1 MVRAANF
8 NLPALRWFP
17 PQAVVALGHHERRSP
32 LGEAFGAHPIFDWRT
47 ELPFTGHESH
57 LVFEVVC
64 EGVLVGSCLVPL
76 QEVLSGAATGGFR
89 RALPLAETDQE
100 EPPELYVMVTTS
112 LDGDVRVP
120 RVQEEAARQL
130 RARTS
135 QIRVTLRSLRVA
147 EKFALDNGTNKIFPY
162 VSAACGQQ
170 VGRTKAAF
178 LTAGRE
184 DFDKFVFT
192 GLPNSNFE
200 CGELLRGRWDKY
212 RPVPSSQERH
222 SSQPQYGY
230 RMRVETSGLQ
240 LTYCNVEFTF
250 WYQQQELLELSVFD
264 DIFLVYPDPLVA
276 TGALDLN
283 EAFRLAFTEDGMLL
297 DDDGRQP
304 NVVARVPLSSS
315 IASLRPSGILNTSAG
330 AADGGDGGTGG
341 STSSHV
347 AGEIELQIEF
357 MEEPVACPTAL
368 ESTFRGAIRAKK
380 EASDLHQE
388 SLQYLAD
395 ITEGDLTASGLPPLE
410 DS

>member
-1 MVRAANF
+1 M
-8 NLPALRWFP
+8 
-17 PQAVVALGHHERRSP
+17 
-32 LGEAFGAHPIFDWRT
+32 
-47 ELPFTGHESH
+47 
-57 LVFEVVC
+57 
-64 EGVLVGSCLVPL
+64 
-76 QEVLSGAATGGFR
+76 LSGAAAGDFR
-89 RALPLAETDQE
+89 RALPLGDAGQGEL
-100 EPPELYVMVTTS
+100 PELLVVVTTT

-120 RVQEEAARQL
+120 LVQEEAAKQL

-147 EKFALDNGTNKIFPY
+147 EKFSLENGTNKIFPY
-162 VSAACGQQ
+162 VAACCGQQ

-184 DFDKFVFT
+184 DGEKFVFT
-192 GLPNSNFE
+192 GLPSSNFE
-200 CGELLRGRWDKY
+200 CGELLRGRGDQY
-212 RPVPSSQERH
+212 RAVPSSQERH

-230 RMRVETSGLQ
+230 RMRVETGGLQ
-240 LTYCNVEFTF
+240 ISYCNVEFTF

-264 DIFLVYPDPLVA
+264 DVFLVYPDPLVA

-283 EAFRLAFTEDGMLL
+283 EAFRLAFAEDGTLL

-304 NVVARVPLSSS
+304 SITARVPLSSS
-315 IASLRPSGILNTSAG
+315 IASLRPSGTLNANAA

-368 ESTFRGAIRAKK
+368 ESTFRSALRAQK
-380 EASDLHQE
+380 EASDLHRE

-395 ITEGDLTASGLPPLE
+395 ITDGDLTATGLPAMEEREMLE
-410 DS
+410 INIQTIGCHRDPGQTIRNHNKFQCQQQSSRLGLVASGQHST